1 MSGACQ
7 SGPTP
12 AREGGFRDV
21 RHGDVTKKRYGK
33 SMKILLTND
42 DGIQAVGIRALYRA
56 LREVGHDVRVVAP
69 ITEQSAVGH
78 AVTLASPLRVKEFR
92 ENGFFGLGVSGTPAD
107 CVKLALCALLPE
119 PPELVV
125 SGVNHG
131 ANVGVDILYSGTVSA
146 ATEGALAGLPA
157 LAVSVD
163 DFSPRDLS
171 GQGAYVGRII
181 AEMPLDRV
189 PRGSVLNLNFPRG
202 PMDAAKPLQICPQTQ
217 ATYKDWFDERTDPRG
232 RPYYWLDGVIPGRSV
247 VPGTDRDLLTRGHVT
262 LTPLRFDFTDTGTL
276 SSLREILGD
285 NPPVGA

>member
-1 MSGACQ
+1 
-7 SGPTP
+7 
-12 AREGGFRDV
+12 
-21 RHGDVTKKRYGK
+21 
-33 SMKILLTND
+33 MKILLTND
-42 DGIQAVGIRALYRA
+42 DGIQAVGIRALHRA
-56 LREVGHDVRVVAP
+56 LQEAGHEVSVVAP

-107 CVKLALCALLPE
+107 CVKLALTALLPA

-125 SGVNHG
+125 SGINHG

-163 DFSPRDLS
+163 DFSPRELS
-171 GQGAYVGRII
+171 EQGAYAARFV
-181 AEMPLDRV
+181 ASMSWDQV

-202 PMDAAKPLQICPQTQ
+202 PMAAAKPLRACPQTQ

-232 RPYYWLDGVIPGRSV
+232 RPYYWLDGIIPGKSV
-247 VPGTDRDLLTRGHVT
+247 IPGTDRDLLTQGHVT
-262 LTPLRFDFTDTGTL
+262 LTPLRFDFTDTHTL
-276 SSLREILGD
+276 SRLPGLLGG
-285 NPPVGA
+285 NLSPGE